1 MKHLL
6 QKKRLEHLIQYRNG
20 YLALASGSLLI
31 NILLVIFLFFMI
43 GRERIVVVPP
53 EINKSFWV
61 TANRVSPEYLSEM
74 VLYLNSL
81 YFNITPSNANIQ
93 HSVLLRYVDQ
103 SCYEALKIKFI
114 EIEDKIKKEHITM
127 VFYPSESPKVD
138 ANKLIA
144 RITGDLQYTVGDIQL
159 PPQRVTY
166 QYGFRY
172 TQGRLTLTS
181 FPEVK
186 GHA

>member
-1 MKHLL
+1 MKYLL
-6 QKKRLEHLIQYRNG
+6 QKSRLQHLIQYRNG
-20 YLALASGSLLI
+20 YLVLASGSLVL
-31 NILLVIFLFFMI
+31 NILLVVFLFFMI

-53 EINKSFWV
+53 EINKAFWL
-61 TANRVSPEYLSEM
+61 TSNRVSPDYLSEM

-81 YFNITPSNANIQ
+81 SFNLTPANANMQ
-93 HSVLLRYVDQ
+93 HRVLLRYVDP
-103 SCYEALKIKFI
+103 SYYETVKIKFI
-114 EIEDKIKKEHITM
+114 EIEDRVKKEHITM
-127 VFYPSESPKVD
+127 AFYPSEPPKVD

-186 GHA
+186 THA